1 MMYWMT
7 VEGTVAAWR
16 LVLEED
22 SAVQRVIEL
31 EVVGL
36 EKWQFKRLHKTLDC
50 AVADDCNG
58 KQIVGCVVW

>member
-7 VEGTVAAWR
+7 VEGTVVAWR

-36 EKWQFKRLHKTLDC
+36 EKWQFERHKTSDC

-58 KQIVGCVVW
+58 KQIMGCVVR